1 MPSVEGFRLKL
12 RTFYIDL
19 TKKKRL
25 KKINCQDFTII
36 SNNCWGGLI
45 YQSYGLPYN
54 TPTVG
59 LFIMAEDYIKFVS
72 DLKKYFSMP
81 IEFID
86 YKDSKWY
93 DYQKN
98 KAAFGSYPIG
108 RIDDI
113 EIHFLHYKTEEEVI
127 EKWTRR
133 CKRINWDKLIVKF
146 NDQNGCQYEHL
157 KKFEELS
164 YRNKVC
170 FTVKEY
176 SDLPGITTI
185 KAPKSHK
192 FIRASYEPFGK
203 SKSIDINKLVN
214 EL

>member
-1 MPSVEGFRLKL
+1 MPSIEGLRLKL
-12 RTFYIDL
+12 RAKYINL
-19 TKKKRL
+19 TKKNRR
-25 KKINCQDFTII
+25 KKINIDNFTII
-36 SNNCWGGLI
+36 SNNCWAGFI

-72 DLKKYFSMP
+72 DLKRYINCSLK
-81 IEFID
+81 FIN

-98 KAAFGSYPIG
+98 KAAFGTYPIA
-108 RIDDI
+108 RLDDI
-113 EIHFLHYKTEEEVI
+113 EIHFLHYKTEEEAR

-133 CKRINWDKLIVKF
+133 CQRINWDKLIVKF
-146 NDQNGCQYEHL
+146 NDQNGCVYENL
-157 KKFEELS
+157 ADFDKLPYK
-164 YRNKVC
+164 NKVC
-170 FTVKEY
+170 FTVADY
-176 SDLPGITTI
+176 PNLHSVVYV

-192 FIRASYEPFGK
+192 YIRASYEPFGK
-203 SKSIDINKLVN
+203 SKSIDMNKFIN

>member
-1 MPSVEGFRLKL
+1 MPSIEGIRLKL
-12 RTFYIDL
+12 RTIYIDL

-25 KKINCQDFTII
+25 KKINCSDFTII
-36 SNNCWGGLI
+36 SNNCWAGLI

-59 LFIMAEDYIKFVS
+59 LFIMAEDYIKFLS
-72 DLKKYFSMP
+72 DFKRYINMP

-98 KAAFGSYPIG
+98 KAAFGKYPIG
-108 RIDDI
+108 RIDDV
-113 EIHFLHYKTEEEVI
+113 EIHFLHYKTEDEVL

-146 NDQNGCQYEHL
+146 NDQNGCRYEHL
-157 KKFEELS
+157 KKFEELP
-164 YRNKVC
+164 YRNKIC
-170 FTVKEY
+170 FTVKNY
-176 SDLPGITTI
+176 CDLPDVITI

-192 FIRASYEPFGK
+192 FIMASYEPFGK
-203 SKSIDINKLVN
+203 SKNIDINEFIN